1 MFKDSKDSGEGNHQV
16 KSSFL
21 FITGHFQILFIPGH
35 FPDSVYTRSLPDF
48 VYKRGGMILITPV
61 SVGRRALPEPAAVGR
76 HELPPTIVEIGNTSQ
91 PQTAPSVR
99 RCASRKPSRKRRR
112 NRSAGVFRPPKRS
125 PLQGH
130 WCD

>member
-1 MFKDSKDSGEGNHQV
+1 MGDGNHQV

-61 SVGRRALPEPAAVGR
+61 SVGRRALGRPEHFHRAIA
-76 HELPPTIVEIGNTSQ
+76 
-91 PQTAPSVR
+91 TALARWFPGS
-99 RCASRKPSRKRRR
+99 ASH
-112 NRSAGVFRPPKRS
+112 G
-125 PLQGH
+125 
-130 WCD
+130 